1 MIRDIHPE
9 SGYVS
14 IPDPGVKKAP
24 ALGQIRN
31 TEDEFIGTIQII
43 NEQ

>member
-1 MIRDIHPE
+1 MIQRIFIE
-9 SGYVS
+9 SGFVS